1 MEMNEEV
8 GYVTEPMVPTTE
20 DKFGKE
26 ALLKYFEDDATL
38 LNILL
43 EDDQSYSLAEVRRI
57 LEDWRKGVAN

>member
-1 MEMNEEV
+1 MET
-8 GYVTEPMVPTTE
+8 TEKPKTKVVAETTE

-26 ALLKYFEDDATL
+26 ALLKYFEEDATL

-43 EDDQSYSLAEVRRI
+43 EDDQSYSLAEVKRI

>member
-8 GYVTEPMVPTTE
+8 GYVTEPVAPTTE

-26 ALLKYFEDDATL
+26 ALLTYFEDDATL

-43 EDDQSYSLAEVRRI
+43 EDDQSYSLAEVRGI

>member
-1 MEMNEEV
+1 MET
-8 GYVTEPMVPTTE
+8 TEKPKTKTVAPATE

-43 EDDQSYSLAEVRRI
+43 ENDQSYSLAEVRGI

>member
-8 GYVTEPMVPTTE
+8 GYVTEPVVTTAE

-38 LNILL
+38 LNVLL
-43 EDDQSYSLAEVRRI
+43 ENDQSYSLTEVRRI

>member
-8 GYVTEPMVPTTE
+8 GYVTEPVVATTE

-43 EDDQSYSLAEVRRI
+43 EDDQSYSSRSKKYFRR
-57 LEDWRKGVAN
+57 LEKGCG

>member
-1 MEMNEEV
+1 MET
-8 GYVTEPMVPTTE
+8 TEKPKTKTVAPATE

-26 ALLKYFEDDATL
+26 ALLKYFEEDATL

-43 EDDQSYSLAEVRRI
+43 ENDQSYSLAEVRGI

>member
-1 MEMNEEV
+1 METREKPKTKTV
-8 GYVTEPMVPTTE
+8 ALVTE

-26 ALLKYFEDDATL
+26 ALLKYFEEDATL

-57 LEDWRKGVAN
+57 LEDWRKGVTN

>member
-1 MEMNEEV
+1 MET
-8 GYVTEPMVPTTE
+8 TEKPKTKTVATTTE

>member
-1 MEMNEEV
+1 M
-8 GYVTEPMVPTTE
+8 VTTTE

>member
-1 MEMNEEV
+1 MET
-8 GYVTEPMVPTTE
+8 TEKPKTKTVVPTTE

>member
-1 MEMNEEV
+1 MET
-8 GYVTEPMVPTTE
+8 TEKPKTKTVAPATE

-26 ALLKYFEDDATL
+26 ALLKYFEEDATL

-43 EDDQSYSLAEVRRI
+43 EDDQSYSLAEVRGI

>member
-8 GYVTEPMVPTTE
+8 GYVTEPVVPTTE

-43 EDDQSYSLAEVRRI
+43 EDDQSYSLA
-57 LEDWRKGVAN
+57 DAF

>member
-1 MEMNEEV
+1 MEMNEEI
-8 GYVTEPMVPTTE
+8 GYVTEPVVTTAE

-38 LNILL
+38 LNVLL
-43 EDDQSYSLAEVRRI
+43 ENDQSYSLTEVRRI

>member
-8 GYVTEPMVPTTE
+8 GYVTEPVVTTAE

-26 ALLKYFEDDATL
+26 ALLKYFEEDATL
-38 LNILL
+38 LNVLL
-43 EDDQSYSLAEVRRI
+43 ENDQSYSLTEVRRI

>member
-1 MEMNEEV
+1 MET
-8 GYVTEPMVPTTE
+8 TEKPKTKTVAPSTE

-26 ALLKYFEDDATL
+26 ALLKYFEEDATL

-43 EDDQSYSLAEVRRI
+43 EEDQSYSLAEVRGI

>member
-1 MEMNEEV
+1 METREKPKTKTV
-8 GYVTEPMVPTTE
+8 APATE

>member
-1 MEMNEEV
+1 MDMIEAV
-8 GYVTEPMVPTTE
+8 GDVTEPVVPPTE